1 MLNFG
6 PATTTWEGVNLLVNG
21 GFESWLSGNANN
33 WVRYTDNLIG
43 TQNNLSH
50 SGNSC
55 IGIYQSNNTSWGFI
69 YQNTSNN
76 ANPINRWIG
85 KSVTLRGY
93 VRGSIANN
101 IFALMIS
108 SNTGQA
114 YSNFFTS
121 NNNWTLLSV
130 SDNITNNSSFI
141 LAGARF
147 ANNNP
152 DNNTMYVDDMELIEG
167 PYTLGKTFGGG
178 SISFDEQNFTGL
190 YSKNFTTNITGGS
203 GVLHMFQW
211 NNSISLPS
219 SNLYDYGRLT
229 IACNNMTIK
238 LDHCKL
244 YYSSGMSF
252 GQYQQQPMDIKFVF
266 KKSPVTGNVVSI
278 I

>member
-33 WVRYTDNLIG
+33 WTYYTNELIWG
-43 TQNNLSH
+43 QNNLSH

-55 IGIYQSNNTSWGFI
+55 VSMYQSNNSAWGYI
-69 YQNTSNN
+69 YQLISPVNHLVGKTLTCRAYIRGNIGNN
-76 ANPINRWIG
+76 
-85 KSVTLRGY
+85 K
-93 VRGSIANN
+93 
-101 IFALMIS
+101 FALCFTK
-108 SNTGQA
+108 NDEQT
-114 YSNFFTS
+114 YSNYFVG
-121 NNNWTLLSV
+121 NNNWTLLSMTGNV
-130 SDNITNNSSFI
+130 YNNSDYVLI
-141 LAGARF
+141 APRF
-147 ANNNP
+147 ANATP
-152 DNNTMYVDDMELIEG
+152 DNNTMYVDDVELVEG

-178 SISFDEQNFTGL
+178 TIAFDEQNFTGL
-190 YSKNFTTNITGGS
+190 YSKNLTTNITGGS

-252 GQYQQQPMDIKFVF
+252 GQYQQQPMDIKFTF
-266 KKSPVTGNVVSI
+266 KKSPVTGNVVTI
-278 I
+278 T